1 MISWIFLTC
10 VIFII
15 SFLWKK
21 RWLLYHAWKI
31 PGPFSVPLLGSAF
44 LLSATK
50 NNFFDLIYRTL
61 DSCRPVTKF
70 WAGSQL
76 YIVTTRPTHVE
87 KILTSCL
94 GKSPFYD
101 NLGSVI
107 KDSLLTLK
115 VSLWKEHRKM
125 INPSFNSK
133 ILNSFH
139 DVFVKYSKE
148 MVKFLNDADGS
159 EQANLVSVIWE
170 KTLDISLRPTTWY
183 YSCHEASPCSCLTLF
198 INVDFRI
205 EEIFIERFHKFWLL
219 IDFVWKLSSLHK
231 EYQAACQT
239 SHGIAED
246 IIAEEHKSCGTETRN
261 TLLSESIQ
269 FSGDIIRNELFLP
282 RLNTLNHSNQITR
295 KEILEETSLM
305 FVASSETTAL
315 TVNMVL
321 TILGIYPDIQEKVF
335 QELVSVLP
343 TIEKDP
349 TLKEIS
355 RLDYLD
361 RVIKETL
368 RLVPIVPFILR
379 FTDED
384 IKCDSYVFPAGSNI
398 LVPIIL
404 LHRDPDV
411 WPEPEKF
418 NPDRFLP
425 DEVAKRHRCSYIPFS
440 FGSRNCIGL
449 RYGMMLVKVMLA
461 TILRSFKV
469 QTVDL
474 KSWKDIEWEYLIM
487 LKPKNSRLLFEKRT
501 F

>member
-10 VIFII
+10 VIFIII

-50 NNFFDLIYRTL
+50 NDFFDLIYRTL

-76 YIVTTRPTHVE
+76 YIATTRPTDLE
-87 KILTSCL
+87 KILTNCL
-94 GKSPFYD
+94 SKSPFYD
-101 NLGSVI
+101 NLGGVI
-107 KDSLLTLK
+107 KNSLLTLK

-170 KTLDISLRPTTWY
+170 KTLDISLTVT
-183 YSCHEASPCSCLTLF
+183 
-198 INVDFRI
+198 RI

-440 FGSRNCIGL
+440 FGSRNCIG
-449 RYGMMLVKVMLA
+449 M
-461 TILRSFKV
+461 
-469 QTVDL
+469 
-474 KSWKDIEWEYLIM
+474 E
-487 LKPKNSRLLFEKRT
+487 
-501 F
+501 